1 MMTII
6 LLRFVTLRLMMLM
19 TIKKPSFFLRP
30 ALTPPPPK
38 KKNKNHSYRRLALIQ
53 TETEI
58 ALTTL

>member
-6 LLRFVTLRLMMLM
+6 LLRFVTPRLMMLM

-30 ALTPPPPK
+30 ALTPPPK